1 VLIDNQ
7 KFYQF
12 LKLNLNNMLAVEPIL
27 QKNQFLNS
35 LVIMY
40 FAWSDL
46 FEQELVT
53 VVFVI
58 EELVNKA
65 LNN

>member
-1 VLIDNQ
+1 
-7 KFYQF
+7 
-12 LKLNLNNMLAVEPIL
+12 MLAVESIL

-46 FEQELVT
+46 FEQEL
-53 VVFVI
+53 
-58 EELVNKA
+58 
-65 LNN
+65 